1 MKRRNIMK
9 GLGLL
14 PLAGVLAPFKSV
26 LAAPAGEFAIEPNIF
41 QSIGVEP
48 IINCRGTFTIIGG
61 SIERPEVRAA
71 MEAASKN
78 FIQYDELADAIHK
91 RLAEITGAE
100 WALVSSGCAAGL
112 KHVTAACVTGGN
124 PEKLVRIPDLN
135 GIEKNEVI
143 IPSSSRNVYDHA
155 IRNVGVR
162 IITVDTLAELENAI
176 NKHTAMIY
184 LMAFDEAQKDNEFT
198 LANVSRISKPK
209 NVPILI
215 DAAAEVLTIPNIH
228 LQRGADIVAYSGGK
242 AICGPQCA
250 GLVIGKK
257 DILKSAWQASSPH
270 HGPGRDNKVG
280 REEMMG
286 MLAAV
291 EAWTKRDHA
300 AEWKVWMG
308 YLATISK
315 KLQTIPGVSTSI
327 VEPTELSNRSPVL
340 NVSWDPAKFNIDGY
354 EMTEVLGRT
363 KPRIAVG
370 GDDKEGKATID
381 ITTGQMQPGNDQVVA
396 NRIHE
401 VLLQKRQPKQAMQNA
416 GVNLTGRWD
425 LTVQFFSS
433 TSKHSLFIDQDGNW
447 MQGVHQG
454 EFSSRELKGT
464 VEGDLV
470 KMKSIY
476 RQTADYIPFLFSGKA
491 TADTMSGEIF
501 LGEYRTATFT
511 AVRVNK
517 KPSHEQIMIPG
528 GPPLAT

>member
-1 MKRRNIMK
+1 MKRRNILK

-14 PLAGVLAPFKSV
+14 PMAGVLAPIKSA
-26 LAAPAGEFAIEPNIF
+26 LGAPAADYAAEPNIF

-78 FIQYDELADAIHK
+78 FIQYDEMADAIHK

-100 WALVSSGCAAGL
+100 WALVSAGCAAGL

-124 PEKLVRIPDLN
+124 PEKLIRIPDLT
-135 GIEKNEVI
+135 GFEKNEVI

-162 IITVDTLAELENAI
+162 VITVDTLAEMENAI
-176 NKHTAMIY
+176 NSHTAMIY
-184 LMAFDEAQKDNEFT
+184 LMAFDEAQTGNEFT
-198 LANVSRISKPK
+198 LANVSKISRPK

-215 DAAAEVLTIPNIH
+215 DAAAEVLTIPNVH

-257 DILKSAWQASSPH
+257 DILMSAWQASSPH

-300 AEWKVWMG
+300 AEWKTWLG
-308 YLATISK
+308 YLNTISK
-315 KLQTIPGVSTSI
+315 KLQTIPGVSTS
-327 VEPTELSNRSPVL
+327 VFEPTELSNRSPVL
-340 NVSWDPAKFNIDGY
+340 NVSWDPAKFNINGI

-370 GDDKEGKATID
+370 SDDKEGKATID

-401 VLLQKRQPKQAMQNA
+401 VLLQKRPPKPAMQNA
-416 GVNLTGRWD
+416 GFNLTGRWD

-433 TSKHSLFIDQDGNW
+433 TSKHSLFIDQEGNW

-454 EFSSRELKGT
+454 DFSSRELKGS
-464 VEGDLV
+464 VEGDIV
-470 KMKSIY
+470 KMKSID
-476 RQTADYIPFLFSGKA
+476 RHTADYIPFIFSGKA
-491 TADTMSGEIF
+491 TADTMSGEIH
-501 LGEYRTATFT
+501 LGEYRTAKFS

-517 KPSHEQIMIPG
+517 KPSREQIIVPG